1 MSHWAG
7 HAIQTGAFKV
17 EALGRLPPVEYMNWS
32 GMVLD
37 GAPPVLWAALP
48 MASSTTGMR
57 PEGDSVRLHG
67 VWWKLEPLNDAR
79 IQQDMA
85 LNAMPFDGM
94 TYASDYA
101 WEKKKEDPR
110 RALQKAIHDAIR
122 AGIGR
127 GEMIDMIDNHIVVTV
142 MTD

>member
-37 GAPPVLWAALP
+37 GAPPVLWAARP

-85 LNAMPFDGM
+85 LNAMPFDGS
-94 TYASDYA
+94 TYAA
-101 WEKKKEDPR
+101 IKWHGKKTDPR
-110 RALQKAIHDAIR
+110 KALHKAVHDAMR
-122 AGIGR
+122 AGVTR
-127 GEMIDMIDNHIVVTV
+127 GEIINMVDGILIVSV
-142 MTD
+142 MED